1 MRWRAAHRLAEPAT
15 PKGRGARRSART
27 GFDKL
32 RSAPTVET
40 FFTALLVVVFLLVT
54 WFAGFVV
61 VKLFKG
67 QTR

>member
-1 MRWRAAHRLAEPAT
+1 MEA
-15 PKGRGARRSART
+15 
-27 GFDKL
+27 
-32 RSAPTVET
+32 

>member
-1 MRWRAAHRLAEPAT
+1 
-15 PKGRGARRSART
+15 
-27 GFDKL
+27 
-32 RSAPTVET
+32 VET

-61 VKLFKG
+61 VRLFKG

>member
-1 MRWRAAHRLAEPAT
+1 LSAQRDAQSRRCGHRRRYAP
-15 PKGRGARRSART
+15 GAS
-27 GFDKL
+27 
-32 RSAPTVET
+32 TVET